1 MSSSGVPG
9 SVSIALCGSGGSG
22 VMTAANMLM
31 DAAAHSGYY
40 ALFNRSM
47 GPQIRGGEAAA
58 MVRLSTAPVNSV
70 DDGFDILLAIDW
82 GNVQRF
88 AAELPLS
95 PASLIITD
103 PASGEVPEAIAKSG
117 ARIIEL
123 PMKELCKDIE
133 GGRPNMI
140 LLGAAAQLIGFPIDP
155 LTEVLGNS
163 LKKKRADA
171 YEASVAAVRKGAAA
185 AEAITGSKKLAAPP
199 AKGTG
204 PKKWDITGNEAAALG
219 AIRGGVR
226 FCAAYPITPATE
238 VLEWLTTA
246 LPKIGGVFVQ
256 AEDEIASIN
265 MCIGASYA
273 GSPSITSTSGPGLA
287 LMSEALGLSLTSETP
302 VVVID
307 VQRGGPSTGIP
318 TKSEQSDLNIA
329 LYGMHG
335 DAPHIVV
342 AAQSISDCLFSTQW
356 AVYLAEALQA
366 PAIMLSEQALGHSRT
381 VIDAPADVAFVGKR
395 LTATTPAEGQA
406 YQRYALTANGVS
418 PMAIP
423 GTPGCQ
429 YTADGL
435 EHAVSGLPSSQDS
448 DHQAQLR
455 KRADKLANFDYGNHW
470 ATIEGTG
477 KIAVITLGAGTGVA
491 LEAAARA
498 KAAGLDVK
506 VISPRLLMPTRPKQM
521 AEALKGVEKVLVVEQ
536 NHTGQLY
543 RYLRAEYDLP
553 AKVEQLNHAGPLP
566 LRPGAILKRLL
577 ALGA

>member
-31 DAAAHSGYY
+31 DAAAKTGFY
-40 ALFNRSM
+40 ALFNKSM

-58 MVRLSTAPVNSV
+58 MVRLSTAPVTSV
-70 DDGFDILLAIDW
+70 DDSFDILLAIDW

-88 AAELPLS
+88 AAELPLTTK
-95 PASLIITD
+95 SLIITD

-117 ARIIEL
+117 ARIVEL
-123 PMKELCKDIE
+123 PMKELSKDIE

-140 LLGAAAQLIGFPIDP
+140 LLGAAAELIGLPIGP

-171 YEASVAAVRKGAAA
+171 YEASVAAVKLG
-185 AEAITGSKKLAAPP
+185 AEAAKAITASKKL
-199 AKGTG
+199 GTPKTGG
-204 PKKWDITGNEAAALG
+204 PKKWDLIGNEATALG
-219 AIRGGVR
+219 ALRAGVR

-238 VLEWLTTA
+238 VLEWLSKA
-246 LPKIGGVFVQ
+246 LPKVGGVFVQ

-265 MCIGASYA
+265 MCIGASFGGKA
-273 GSPSITSTSGPGLA
+273 SITSTSGPGLA
-287 LMSEALGLSLTSETP
+287 LMTEAFGLALTSETP

-335 DAPHIVV
+335 DAPHLVLSS
-342 AAQSISDCLFSTQW
+342 QSIADCLFTAQW
-356 AVYLAEALQA
+356 AVYLAEATQS
-366 PAIMLSEQALGHSRT
+366 PAIVLSEQSLGHSRT
-381 VIDAPADVAFVGKR
+381 VIDAPADIAFVGQR
-395 LTATTPAEGQA
+395 LVAETPAEGVA
-406 YQRYALTANGVS
+406 YQRYALTATGNS
-418 PMAIP
+418 PMALP

-448 DHQAQLR
+448 DHQSQLN
-455 KRADKLANFDYGNHW
+455 KRADKLANFDYGDHW

-477 KIAVITLGAGTGVA
+477 KIAILCTGSTTGPA
-491 LEAAARA
+491 REAIERA
-498 KAAGLDVK
+498 KADGIEVK
-506 VISPRLLMPTRPKQM
+506 LISPRLLMPALPKQM
-521 AEALKGVEKVLVVEQ
+521 AEALKGVEKVIVVEQ
-536 NHTGQLY
+536 NHSGQLY
-543 RYLRAEYDLP
+543 RFLRGEYDLP
-553 AKVEQLNHAGPLP
+553 GKVEQLNHAGPLP
-566 LRPGAILKRLL
+566 IRPGAIHKRLL
-577 ALGA
+577 AMGA